1 MSTGL
6 VHNFGG
12 PSRPRILLAAG
23 VVPPQ
28 LETLSTVDWLPRP
41 GRFFADSLCE
51 ALGLVEVA
59 DPHPALAQAT
69 EAALERAKAPA
80 AAVAHPRQSMG
91 TGGPNLGSF
100 DGAPEWVP
108 PPAVV
113 LDRALVVAVLSRTS
127 GSLFLRARSPRL
139 DEPSLCGGRSFVV
152 GTFLRHL

>member
-12 PSRPRILLAAG
+12 PPRSRILLAAG

-59 DPHPALAQAT
+59 DPHAALVQAT

-80 AAVAHPRQSMG
+80 AAVAHPRQITG
-91 TGGPNLGSF
+91 TEDRFPQPLDVELADF
-100 DGAPEWVP
+100 A
-108 PPAVV
+108 PPAQV

-127 GSLFLRARSPRL
+127 GSLFLRARSPRM
-139 DEPSLCGGRSFVV
+139 DEPSLCGGRAFVV